1 MAKRNIKKP
10 IGDILVECG
19 LISAQQLD
27 DAKSHAQKKKG
38 QVGRSIT
45 LLGFI
50 NEEAVAV
57 ALTSQYGFPYLPL
70 ENYEIDSEV
79 IAKVSEEIARGQCL
93 IPVDLTGN
101 ALTVVMAD
109 PSDLNAVHE
118 VELLTKCVVQ
128 TCVGTPSEIM
138 RSIER
143 HYRESGGEFGASG
156 QGGAGS

>member
-10 IGDILVECG
+10 IGDIMVERG

-27 DAKSHAQKKKG
+27 EAMTHAQVKKG
-38 QVGRSIT
+38 QVGRSLT
-45 LLGFI
+45 LLGFL
-50 NEEAVAV
+50 NEEEVAM

-79 IAKVSEEIARGQCL
+79 IDKVPGQIARDQCL

-101 ALTVVMAD
+101 ALTIVMAD
-109 PSDLNAVHE
+109 PSDLSAVRE
-118 VELLTKCVVQ
+118 IELLTKCVVQ
-128 TCVGTPSEIM
+128 ACVGTESEII

-143 HYRESGGEFGASG
+143 YYHEEQRGDGAQG
-156 QGGAGS
+156 QRGAGS